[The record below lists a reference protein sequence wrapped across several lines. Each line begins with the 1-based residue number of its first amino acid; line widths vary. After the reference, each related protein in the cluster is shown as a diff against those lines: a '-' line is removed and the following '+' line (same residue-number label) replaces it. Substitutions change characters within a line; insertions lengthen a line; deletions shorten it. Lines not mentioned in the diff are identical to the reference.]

1 MYSTNKEAEC
11 LENMVWLKL
20 ETDVNYRHNHRLEYY
35 KTVFMLRSK
44 WHSFMIKKKKK
55 KNQNDTDKVPVV
67 YNSLL
72 TSLYKSI
79 NINIGF

>member
-1 MYSTNKEAEC
+1 
-11 LENMVWLKL
+11 
-20 ETDVNYRHNHRLEYY
+20 
-35 KTVFMLRSK
+35 
-44 WHSFMIKKKKK
+44 MIKKKIN